1 MISNLIKEKIIQINQ
16 LTEGNVTFVGSLSW
30 DLNGIDKNVRD
41 IDIILTD
48 KTYLSKFT
56 IFGEIRPSKF
66 PDLFGT
72 DIERCHII
80 SDDITIDI
88 FIHTKSYETK
98 EVEFEKEILKITT
111 IKGCLKHYDEWLPIL
126 KAQITPENE
135 FYMLDFY
142 NKMQSKADEL
152 LKYL

>member
-1 MISNLIKEKIIQINQ
+1 MKIAICLSGQPRFIEKGVENFKKSI
-16 LTEGNVTFVGSLSW
+16 
-30 DLNGIDKNVRD
+30 LN
-41 IDIILTD
+41 
-48 KTYLSKFT
+48 Y
-56 IFGEIRPSKF
+56 EY
-66 PDLFGT
+66 
-72 DIERCHII
+72 
-80 SDDITIDI
+80 IDI

-98 EVEFEKEILKITT
+98 EVEFKKEILKITT

>member
-1 MISNLIKEKIIQINQ
+1 MISDLIKKKAIQINQ

-48 KTYLSKFT
+48 KTYLAKFT
-56 IFGEIRPSKF
+56 IFGEIKPSKF

-88 FIHTKSYETK
+88 LIHIKNYETK
-98 EVEFEKEILKITT
+98 EV
-111 IKGCLKHYDEWLPIL
+111 
-126 KAQITPENE
+126 
-135 FYMLDFY
+135 
-142 NKMQSKADEL
+142 
-152 LKYL
+152 

>member
-1 MISNLIKEKIIQINQ
+1 MTSDLIKKKVIQINQ

-48 KTYLSKFT
+48 KTYLPKFT
-56 IFGEIRPSKF
+56 VFGEIKPSKF

-72 DIERCHII
+72 DIERCYII
-80 SDDITIDI
+80 SDDVTIDI
-88 FIHTKSYETK
+88 FIHTKSYKTK
-98 EVEFEKEILKITT
+98 EVEFEKEILKTTT

>member
-1 MISNLIKEKIIQINQ
+1 MISDLIKEKVIKINQ
-16 LTEGNVTFVGSLSW
+16 ITEGNVTFVGSLSW
-30 DLNGIDKNVRD
+30 VFNGIDKNVRD
-41 IDIILTD
+41 IDIILPD
-48 KTYLSKFT
+48 KTYLSQFEF
-56 IFGEIRPSKF
+56 FGEIQPSKF
-66 PDLFGT
+66 PNLLGE

-88 FIHTKSYETK
+88 FIHTKSYEIK
-98 EVEFEKEILKITT
+98 EVKFEKEILKTTT

-142 NKMQSKADEL
+142 NKIQSKADEL